1 VPAFDVPPHRPPAR
15 QVFLSAGDSVTAQS
29 SISLEIPGLSHT
41 PPISADAPPAR
52 AVKHSASPT
61 AWRRALLA
69 GFFIQLLLILFV
81 TAIGLQQLR
90 MSANNLS
97 TVVDVHMKKL
107 GLTKTMMI
115 AARER
120 TLSMFRLARSSDP
133 FERDEMYMQFNSSG
147 SQFANAREALLNMP
161 LSARERELI
170 ALQGRLTGIA
180 MPIQTQVVETH
191 RNDFNHKAE
200 EQVLANAIPAQN
212 DVLAALVQLDAE
224 TQKIA
229 FAASR
234 KAHQAHALARFWMFL
249 LSGIALLLGVAVAGV
264 VMYYTHRVSRE
275 REHLATHDTLTGLPN
290 RMLFMDRLEQ
300 SLIRAQRRGTL
311 VGVMF
316 IDLDRFKRVN
326 DTLGHAS
333 GDLLICEV
341 ARRLQAVTRAEDIV
355 ARLGGDEFVV
365 VIDAVR
371 INQILHVVEKTLAV
385 VSEPYRIDGRELFSS
400 GSIGV
405 SVYPNDGTDASS
417 LLRNADTA
425 MYTAKGSGRN
435 RFQLYD
441 AAMNAM
447 AEERLQLETELHYA
461 LERNE
466 FVFHYQP
473 QLNLETGRIEGVEAL
488 LRWNKPD
495 KGLLSPALFLSML
508 EETGGIVSV
517 GRSLLLA
524 ACRQTAAWHA
534 AGFANLDVAV
544 NVSSK
549 EFWHDTLID
558 TVRDALAQSGLPP
571 RSLQLELTEGIFM
584 EDVDAA
590 VVRILALKAL
600 GVAVAIDDFG
610 TGYSSLAHLKRFP
623 LDVLKIDR
631 YFVKDLPRSPIN
643 EALISSILALC
654 KGLHLGTVAEGV
666 ETREQLESL
675 RTLGCQVVQGY
686 FISRP
691 VPAEQIIGLLGRD
704 WLLEFG
710 HSREARQGGS
720 AV

>member
-1 VPAFDVPPHRPPAR
+1 MHASIDA
-15 QVFLSAGDSVTAQS
+15 AQ
-29 SISLEIPGLSHT
+29 
-41 PPISADAPPAR
+41 AR
-52 AVKHSASPT
+52 AARRPASPT
-61 AWRRALLA
+61 AWRRMLLA
-69 GFFIQLLLILFV
+69 GFAIQLLLIVFV
-81 TAIGLQQLR
+81 TAIGLQQLGITTH
-90 MSANNLS
+90 NLNQ
-97 TVVDVHMKKL
+97 VVDVHMRKQNY
-107 GLTKTMMI
+107 TKSMVV
-115 AARER
+115 AARGR
-120 TLSMFRLARSSDP
+120 TVVLLMLPQVVDP
-133 FERDEMYMQFNSSG
+133 FERDTLLLEFNEFGAEFASARLALLALPLNNKEMALVSRQGQLTSEAQPIQLQVIDLMSADFIKEATDLVLNKAIPIQNEVMAAL
-147 SQFANAREALLNMP
+147 SQLETETQAVSLAASQKARED
-161 LSARERELI
+161 
-170 ALQGRLTGIA
+170 
-180 MPIQTQVVETH
+180 H
-191 RNDFNHKAE
+191 
-200 EQVLANAIPAQN
+200 
-212 DVLAALVQLDAE
+212 AA
-224 TQKIA
+224 
-229 FAASR
+229 
-234 KAHQAHALARFWMFL
+234 ARFWIFL
-249 LSGIALLLGVAVAGV
+249 LSAAALLLGVFVAGI
-264 VMYYTHRVSRE
+264 VMYYTNRVSRE
-275 REHLATHDTLTGLPN
+275 RERLATQDALTGLPN

-300 SLIRAQRRGTL
+300 SLIRARRRESL

-316 IDLDRFKRVN
+316 IDLDHFKRVN

-341 ARRLQAVTRAEDIV
+341 AKRLQAATRAEDIV

-365 VIDAVR
+365 IIDAFK

-385 VSEPYRIDGRELFSS
+385 VSEPYRIDGREIFSS
-400 GSIGV
+400 CSIGV
-405 SVYPNDGTDASS
+405 SIFPNDGTDAGS
-417 LLRNADTA
+417 LLKNADTA
-425 MYTAKGSGRN
+425 MYTAKGCGRN

-466 FVFHYQP
+466 FEFHYQP

-508 EETGGIVSV
+508 EETGGIVGV
-517 GRSLLLA
+517 GRSLLLV

-534 AGFANLDVAV
+534 AGFTDLNVAV

-549 EFWHDTLID
+549 EFWHDTLFD
-558 TVRDALAQSGLPP
+558 SVRDALAQSGLPP
-571 RSLQLELTEGIFM
+571 PSLQLELTEGIFM

-590 VVRILALKAL
+590 VVRILGLKAL
-600 GVAVAIDDFG
+600 GVAVSIDDFG

-631 YFVKDLPRSPIN
+631 FFVKDLPNAPAS

-654 KGLHLGTVAEGV
+654 QGLNLGAVAEGV

-691 VPAEQIIGLLGRD
+691 VPAEQIIALLGHD
-704 WLLEFG
+704 WLQEFG
-710 HSREARQGGS
+710 HAREARRGS